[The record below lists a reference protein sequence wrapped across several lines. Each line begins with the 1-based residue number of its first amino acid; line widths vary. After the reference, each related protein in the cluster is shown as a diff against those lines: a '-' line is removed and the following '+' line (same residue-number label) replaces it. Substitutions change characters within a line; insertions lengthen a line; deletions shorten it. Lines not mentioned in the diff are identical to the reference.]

1 MDRQERRPPL
11 GPLERAVMDV
21 LWQAGDP
28 MTVRQVLEALNS
40 DRQPPLAY
48 TTVMT
53 VMTRLA
59 ERQVLQRTQAG
70 RGFRY
75 QPAAASPAEIA
86 VAEVLH
92 DFGDAALVSFVDR
105 VTGNQEL
112 RDRLRRLVE
121 EER

>member
-1 MDRQERRPPL
+1 M